1 MPLLFKSDLIKYN
14 LLPKELDITLSHLNS
29 GNINDVFLIRRV
41 FDRIDSNVSFY
52 DALKA
57 QYKFENKMDI
67 QAQIYRKE
75 CDYCNQMNSIYQH
88 S

>member
-14 LLPKELDITLSHLNS
+14 LLPKELDISISLLNS
-29 GNINDVFLIRRV
+29 NNIKDIFLIRRV
-41 FDRIDSNVSFY
+41 FDRMDNNVSFY
-52 DALKA
+52 DAFKA